1 MIKSTLSAEGASM
14 AWLEGRTAIVTGGA
28 GGIGTHICEEL
39 AREGATV
46 AVWDMDGAKAAE
58 LAATIPKAQA
68 YEVDITDSA
77 AVDRTVAQVHADH
90 GSIDSLINNA
100 GISRVGDPTH
110 ELTDEIWGQSIGV
123 MQTGVF
129 YCSRAV
135 GRVMI
140 EQGSGTVVNISSIRG
155 YSANPGRLAYCAA
168 KAAVIIMTQ
177 VMAGEWGPLGLRVN
191 AIAPGVVATGMW
203 KEEVARGLYKEQD
216 YIDTI
221 PSRRLAEPSEI
232 GRLCAFLSSDECAY
246 INGECIAI
254 DGALTRIPS
263 G

>member
-1 MIKSTLSAEGASM
+1 M

-28 GGIGTHICEEL
+28 GGIGSAICDEL

-46 AVWDMDGAKAAE
+46 AVWDLDGARAAE
-58 LAATIPKAQA
+58 LAARIPRAQA

-77 AVDRTVAQVHADH
+77 SVDRVVGLVLADH
-90 GSIDSLINNA
+90 GSIDTLINNA
-100 GISRVGDPTH
+100 GVSRVGDHTH
-110 ELTDEIWGQSIGV
+110 ELSDEIWEESIGV

-129 YCSRAV
+129 YCSRAA

-140 EQGSGTVVNISSIRG
+140 DQGKGTVVNISSIRG

-168 KAAVIIMTQ
+168 KAAVIIMTE
-177 VMAGEWGPLGLRVN
+177 VMAGEWGPLGIRVN

-203 KEEVARGLYKEQD
+203 KEEVARGLYREQD

-232 GRLCAFLSSDECAY
+232 GRLCAFLSSDECSY
-246 INGECIAI
+246 INGACITI

>member
-1 MIKSTLSAEGASM
+1 M

-28 GGIGTHICEEL
+28 GGIGSAICDEL

-46 AVWDMDGAKAAE
+46 AVWDLDGARAAE
-58 LAATIPKAQA
+58 LAARIPRAQA

-77 AVDRTVAQVHADH
+77 AVDRVVGLVLADH
-90 GSIDSLINNA
+90 GSIDTLINNA
-100 GISRVGDPTH
+100 GVSRVGDHTH
-110 ELTDEIWGQSIGV
+110 ELSDEIWEESIDV

-129 YCSRAV
+129 YCSRAA

-140 EQGSGTVVNISSIRG
+140 DQGKGTVVNISSIRG

-168 KAAVIIMTQ
+168 KAAVIIMTE
-177 VMAGEWGPLGLRVN
+177 VMAGEWGPLGIRVN

-203 KEEVARGLYKEQD
+203 KEEVARGLYREED
-216 YIDTI
+216 YIETI

-246 INGECIAI
+246 INGACITI

>member
-1 MIKSTLSAEGASM
+1 M
-14 AWLEGRTAIVTGGA
+14 AWLEGRIAVVTGGA
-28 GGIGTHICEEL
+28 GGIGSAICEEL

-58 LAATIPKAQA
+58 LAGTIPHAQA

-77 AVDRTVAQVHADH
+77 AVDRVTAQVLADH
-90 GSIDSLINNA
+90 GRIDTLINNA
-100 GISRVGDPTH
+100 GISRVGDHTH
-110 ELTDEIWGQSIGV
+110 QLSDEIWEESIGV

-135 GRVMI
+135 GRAMI
-140 EQGSGTVVNISSIRG
+140 DQGSGTVVNISSIRG

-168 KAAVIIMTQ
+168 KAAVIIMTE
-177 VMAGEWGPLGLRVN
+177 VMAGEWGPLGIRVN

-203 KEEVARGLYKEQD
+203 KEEVARGLYREQD
-216 YIDTI
+216 YIDVI

-232 GRLCAFLSSDECAY
+232 GRLCAFLSSNECAY
-246 INGECIAI
+246 INGACITI

>member
-1 MIKSTLSAEGASM
+1 M

-28 GGIGTHICEEL
+28 GGIGSAICDEL

-46 AVWDMDGAKAAE
+46 AVWDLDGARAAE
-58 LAATIPKAQA
+58 LAARIPRAQA

-77 AVDRTVAQVHADH
+77 AVDRVVGQVRADH
-90 GSIDSLINNA
+90 GSIDTLINNA
-100 GISRVGDPTH
+100 GVSRVGDHTH
-110 ELTDEIWGQSIGV
+110 ELSDEIWEESIGV

-129 YCSRAV
+129 YCSRAA

-140 EQGSGTVVNISSIRG
+140 DQGRGTVVNISSIRG

-168 KAAVIIMTQ
+168 KAAVIIMTE
-177 VMAGEWGPLGLRVN
+177 VMAGEWGPLGIRAN

-203 KEEVARGLYKEQD
+203 KEEVARGLYREQD

-232 GRLCAFLSSDECAY
+232 GRLCAFLSSEECSY
-246 INGECIAI
+246 INGACITI

>member
-1 MIKSTLSAEGASM
+1 M
-14 AWLEGRTAIVTGGA
+14 AWLDGRIAVVTGGA
-28 GGIGTHICEEL
+28 GGIGSSICEEL

-46 AVWDMDGAKAAE
+46 AVWDMDGAKAAD
-58 LAATIPKAQA
+58 LAAQIPNAQA

-77 AVDRTVAQVHADH
+77 AVDRVVAQVVEDH
-90 GSIDSLINNA
+90 GRIDTLINNA

-110 ELTDEIWGQSIGV
+110 ELSDEIWEQSIGV

-129 YCSRAV
+129 YCSRAA

-140 EQGSGTVVNISSIRG
+140 DQGSGTVVNISSIRG

-168 KAAVIIMTQ
+168 KAAVIIMTE
-177 VMAGEWGPLGLRVN
+177 VMAGEWGPRGIRVN

-203 KEEVARGLYKEQD
+203 KEEVARGLYREQD
-216 YIDTI
+216 YIDQI

-246 INGECIAI
+246 INGACITI